1 MDDVE
6 RFRVVLISPYPPPLG
21 GISRWAARLERFA
34 SSWPE
39 VELRIVNSAPR
50 GRGQFELRTS
60 LRVYSG
66 ATQFVRVVSQAL
78 RLAIRWR
85 PHVVHLNT
93 SGSWGLL
100 RDVVITNVLRAMG
113 IPIVYHLRFGSLP
126 TVNRKSLE
134 WRLMRTALRSATTV
148 IVLDRATASAVKDM
162 GVVALS
168 VPNPLDIDSIPA
180 FVPHDDRRRQVV
192 FVGHVRRT
200 KGIFDLLEAWRDVAL
215 PSWRLL
221 VIGEVDPAEWVTIQE
236 AAGEADV
243 EFLGEVSEQEVL
255 GIVAESAVFCLPSH
269 TEGFPNSVVE
279 AMAVGTP
286 VVATSVG
293 AIAEMLGGDVGVVVP
308 PHQPREL
315 GRAIGAL
322 MVDKNRRAELGNRA
336 LVRARDTYSFQKVF
350 LEYVRIWRSAASR
363 NATADRGHSTSLGRW
378 GHHR

>member
-1 MDDVE
+1 MESDE
-6 RFRVVLISPYPPPLG
+6 RLGVLLVSGYPPPMG
-21 GISRWAARLERFA
+21 GISRWTVRLERFA
-34 SSWPE
+34 ANCPDVE
-39 VELRIVNSAPR
+39 VRIVNSAPR
-50 GRGQFELRTS
+50 SRGQFDLRRRRRITA
-60 LRVYSG
+60 G
-66 ATQFVRVVSQAL
+66 ATQFVRVANQVC
-78 RLAIRWR
+78 RLAIRWS
-85 PHVVHLNT
+85 PDVVHLNT
-93 SGSWGLL
+93 SGSWGAI
-100 RDVVITNVLRAMG
+100 RDVVIIGALRAMG
-113 IPIVYHLRFGSLP
+113 IPTVYHLRFGSLP

-148 IVLDRATASAVKDM
+148 IVLDQATASAVKDM

-168 VPNPLDIDSIPA
+168 VPNPVDIESIPA

-243 EFLGEVSEQEVL
+243 EFRGEVSEQEVL

-350 LEYVRIWRSAASR
+350 VEYVRIWRSAVSR
-363 NATADRGHSTSLGRW
+363 SATADRGHSTSLGRW